1 MSLKYIPNVIT
12 LFRVILI
19 WPFILFLLQKEYVLG
34 FYVFLLAGLSD
45 AVDGFLARYFGW
57 SSWTGALVDPLAD
70 KMLMIASFVLLAVL
84 EQLPW
89 GIVYLFILRDL
100 VIVVG
105 AAAYYY
111 LFRNIVFQ
119 PIGLSKVN
127 TFLQVI
133 LAALLLYQL
142 AYETVAA
149 WFISSMIWVTL
160 VMTVLTML
168 QYVWVWSLKTRQD
181 WIRRVEKQG

>member
-12 LFRVILI
+12 LLRVILI
-19 WPFILFLLQKEYVLG
+19 WPFIYFLLQKEYVLG
-34 FYVFLLAGLSD
+34 FYIFLLAGLSD

-70 KMLMIASFVLLAVL
+70 KLLMLVSFVLLAVL

-89 GIVYLFILRDL
+89 GIVGMFILRDM
-100 VIVVG
+100 VIVTG
-105 AAAYYY
+105 AAVYYY
-111 LFRNIVFQ
+111 LFRNIVFK
-119 PIGLSKVN
+119 PSGLSKVN
-127 TFLQVI
+127 TFLQVV

-142 AYETVAA
+142 AFATVAP

-160 VMTVLTML
+160 TTTVLTML
-168 QYVWVWSLKTRQD
+168 QYVWVWSLKTRHEMV
-181 WIRRVEKQG
+181 RPEKQG